1 VKKGVFEQTVP
12 FVLNTRQL

>member
-12 FVLNTRQL
+12 FVLNTMQL